1 MQHWVGRHS
10 CWLNKTY
17 LKHLPTKQPLLT
29 DCHKLHA
36 LLVRL
41 IHSLLLCT
49 ALLREARNDTIT
61 SSKLDTTALAI
72 IQCKTSPITIKG
84 TQDSCP
90 QKLKDMGRNASSVED
105 MFSTV
110 LTFLVTSVNVSKLT
124 PNLLV
129 GTMPFGPSLPILLE
143 VSWITHSSLDVL
155 N

>member
-1 MQHWVGRHS
+1 M
-10 CWLNKTY
+10 
-17 LKHLPTKQPLLT
+17 
-29 DCHKLHA
+29 
-36 LLVRL
+36 
-41 IHSLLLCT
+41 
-49 ALLREARNDTIT
+49 E
-61 SSKLDTTALAI
+61 
-72 IQCKTSPITIKG
+72 

-143 VSWITHSSLDVL
+143 VSRITHSSLDVL